1 MPVMVTGG
9 SGFIGGHLI
18 KKLQDR
24 GEEVV
29 ILDKREHKGVKQ
41 IKKKLK
47 DISREDLAGIDA
59 VYHLAAEADVKA
71 PAENHFDENVYSTF
85 ILLQKMREADVKEII
100 FTSSSTV
107 YGEPPVVPT
116 PESYGPLKPISMY
129 GASKLACE
137 AFISSF
143 CFSYDME
150 ASIFRLANVIGKG
163 CHGVINDFIRKL
175 NENPK
180 ELEILGDGKQRKSYL
195 YVDDAING
203 ILLGSEKRE
212 SRVEI
217 YNLGSDDWTEVK
229 EIAGIISK
237 GMRLSPEFRFR
248 NELNGRG
255 WVGDVKTML
264 LDCSYI
270 KSKGWRAEN
279 NSRESVE
286 RTAQEL
292 LGL

>member
-1 MPVMVTGG
+1 MLYTTW
-9 SGFIGGHLI
+9 
-18 KKLQDR
+18 R
-24 GEEVV
+24 
-29 ILDKREHKGVKQ
+29 
-41 IKKKLK
+41 LK
-47 DISREDLAGIDA
+47 
-59 VYHLAAEADVKA
+59 ADVKA

-85 ILLQKMREADVKEII
+85 ILLQKMREADVKKII

>member
-1 MPVMVTGG
+1 MAVMITGG

-18 KKLQDR
+18 KKLQNK

-47 DISREDLAGIDA
+47 AISREDLAGIDA

-85 ILLQKMREADVKEII
+85 MLLQKMREAGVKEII

-195 YVDDAING
+195 HVDDAING
-203 ILLGSEKRE
+203 ILMGREKRE

-229 EIAGIISK
+229 EIASIISK
-237 GMRLSPEFRFR
+237 SMRLSPEFSFR

-270 KSKGWRAEN
+270 KSKGWRAEH

-286 RTAQEL
+286 RTVQEL

>member
-1 MPVMVTGG
+1 MAVMITGG

-18 KKLQDR
+18 KKLQNK

-47 DISREDLAGIDA
+47 AISREDLAGIDA

-85 ILLQKMREADVKEII
+85 MLLQKMREAGVKEII

-195 YVDDAING
+195 HVDDAING
-203 ILLGSEKRE
+203 ILMGREKRE

-229 EIAGIISK
+229 EIASIISK
-237 GMRLSPEFRFR
+237 SMRLSPEFSFR

-270 KSKGWRAEN
+270 KSKGWRAER

-286 RTAQEL
+286 RTVQEL

>member
-18 KKLQDR
+18 KKLQDK

-29 ILDKREHKGVKQ
+29 ILDKRECKGVKQ

-59 VYHLAAEADVKA
+59 VYHLVAEADVKA

-85 ILLQKMREADVKEII
+85 ILLQKMREAGVKEIV

-107 YGEPPVVPT
+107 YGEPPMVPT

-203 ILLGSEKRE
+203 ILLGSEKRG

-229 EIAGIISK
+229 EIARIISES
-237 GMRLSPEFRFR
+237 MRLNPEFRFR

-286 RTAQEL
+286 RTVQEL

>member
-1 MPVMVTGG
+1 MAVMVTGG
-9 SGFIGGHLI
+9 SGFIGGHLV
-18 KKLQDR
+18 KRLQDE
-24 GEEVV
+24 GKEVV
-29 ILDKREHKGVKQ
+29 LLDRRECKGTRQVK
-41 IKKKLK
+41 KELK
-47 DISREDLAGIDA
+47 DIRKEDLKGIET

-71 PAENHFDENVYSTF
+71 RAENHFDENVYSTF
-85 ILLQKMREADVKEII
+85 ILLQKMREADVKKII